1 MSIKDSIIDAL
12 KEEHMKRRWRVEQ
25 IAPAQAHASGHRS
38 VSPNDFRIPQ
48 KGYNNN
54 KVKRKISEALLIR
67 KHRTSLNIHENSVAL
82 SVELFGRN
90 PLELF
95 NWCPRTIIC

>member
-38 VSPNDFRIPQ
+38 VSPNDSFFLE
-48 KGYNNN
+48 YL
-54 KVKRKISEALLIR
+54 RKDITTT
-67 KHRTSLNIHENSVAL
+67 K
-82 SVELFGRN
+82 
-90 PLELF
+90 
-95 NWCPRTIIC
+95 